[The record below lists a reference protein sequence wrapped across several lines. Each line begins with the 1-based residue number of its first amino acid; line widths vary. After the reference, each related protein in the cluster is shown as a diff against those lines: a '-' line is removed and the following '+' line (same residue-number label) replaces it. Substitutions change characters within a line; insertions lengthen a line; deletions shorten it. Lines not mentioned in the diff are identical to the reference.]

1 MLFCSAKRRTE
12 PSPTTQLSPSAIA
25 PRARSAACGRTP
37 CLRPNVRYRACRG
50 MGARIPGWAFF
61 KASSLFT
68 STLTPKP
75 RDRLGHALD
84 RDDFEPVYVLLRQVR
99 SGNDRTGEAQLG
111 CFLQAFLTARRG
123 AHFAR
128 EPYFAEHRELA
139 RQRLVGVRRDDGEQH
154 REVGGRLADAHAAHR
169 VHENVLVVAGDPGM
183 AVQNRE

>member
-1 MLFCSAKRRTE
+1 
-12 PSPTTQLSPSAIA
+12 
-25 PRARSAACGRTP
+25 
-37 CLRPNVRYRACRG
+37 

-61 KASSLFT
+61 KASFLFIF
-68 STLTPKP
+68 TLTAKP

-84 RDDFEPVYVLLRQVR
+84 RDDFEPVYALLRQVR

-139 RQRLVGVRRDDGEQH
+139 RQGLVDMRRDNSEPHPQL
-154 REVGGRLADAHAAHR
+154 RR
-169 VHENVLVVAGDPGM
+169 
-183 AVQNRE
+183 